1 MHIKFNFIL
10 LKIIKQIN
18 YIEYSNYYSLYIYIY
33 INFNIK

>member
-10 LKIIKQIN
+10 LKIIKQIK
-18 YIEYSNYYSLYIYIY
+18 YIEYSNYYLLYIY